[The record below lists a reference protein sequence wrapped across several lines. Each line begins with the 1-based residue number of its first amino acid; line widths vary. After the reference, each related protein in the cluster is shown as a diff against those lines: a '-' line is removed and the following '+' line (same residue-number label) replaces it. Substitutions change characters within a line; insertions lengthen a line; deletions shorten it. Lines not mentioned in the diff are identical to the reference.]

1 MHISSDIY
9 FRFATTVVETKI
21 LNSNQEASEIMFD
34 MTLPDSSFITGFTME
49 IGGKRYAGNVKENDK
64 AKKQFEVAKRRGES
78 AGHIA
83 ASGIYTYND
92 FSIIYSIANIYF
104 NTPRTTNKLN
114 ILVNV
119 EKNALVIFK
128 LKYQELLK
136 RTLCSYQHV
145 IHLDPGQI
153 VEDFKLK
160 VCISESREII
170 DLTMPPLEGMNTT
183 DVDKFARIKH
193 ISPSSIDITY
203 APSVQN
209 QTMSEQGISGQF
221 IVKYDVTRDKDA
233 GDLLVLNGYF
243 IHMFAPKDFKPL
255 PKDVMFVL
263 DKSWSMFGRKIIQ
276 LKEAMKLIM
285 QDMKPEDRFN
295 IVFFDQNL
303 DWLSKT
309 DMLQWTKQNFGSAE
323 RFIEAVTASGN
334 NNMNKAV
341 KDGITFLNKYLDTQ
355 KSTILMFLTDGQPT
369 TGETR
374 PASILQN
381 VRIANE
387 ARLPIVSLGFGNNL
401 DFDFLKQISVQN
413 SGFARRIYED
423 ADASLQI
430 KGLYAEIST
439 ALLKNV
445 SFNYVGDID
454 MNTLTQTR
462 YPSYFEGSE
471 LIVAGKIRSNG
482 SYIVPRVNGWNNG
495 FMDLIWKPTPVPDLK
510 AVTTDTDI
518 AKITEKML
526 AYLTI
531 KQLLID
537 IENDITTA
545 TKDKIKSKI
554 ISLATKKQR
563 SCTGKQIITHD
574 VDSSEFLSGS
584 HASLSLRPPH
594 GIVSPGFRRG
604 SHRSRKLRRR
614 MRIMSKSQLSLS
626 GGNGK
631 GGYRGDIDR
640 VGQGVSL
647 TSLTSPGLKMQ
658 RLSTNFVRPRG
669 CGGSCGCGGGGG
681 GSNRDRHSGD
691 IIDGGDGGGRA
702 QDLQNDSV
710 HSNGL
715 KMQQLSTNFVRPRG
729 CGRRGGS
736 CAGRDGGDEGGR
748 GRHSGGNND
757 GSDGVGRA
765 QVHVKGLKM
774 QQLSTNF
781 VRPRGCNR
789 KGGRCGGGGRFG
801 EGGTGRHSGDII
813 IGGDGG
819 GRTQGILL

>member
-1 MHISSDIY
+1 M
-9 FRFATTVVETKI
+9 A
-21 LNSNQEASEIMFD
+21 
-34 MTLPDSSFITGFTME
+34 
-49 IGGKRYAGNVKENDK
+49 
-64 AKKQFEVAKRRGES
+64 
-78 AGHIA
+78 
-83 ASGIYTYND
+83 
-92 FSIIYSIANIYF
+92 
-104 NTPRTTNKLN
+104 
-114 ILVNV
+114 
-119 EKNALVIFK
+119 
-128 LKYQELLK
+128 
-136 RTLCSYQHV
+136 
-145 IHLDPGQI
+145 
-153 VEDFKLK
+153 
-160 VCISESREII
+160 
-170 DLTMPPLEGMNTT
+170 
-183 DVDKFARIKH
+183 
-193 ISPSSIDITY
+193 
-203 APSVQN
+203 
-209 QTMSEQGISGQF
+209 
-221 IVKYDVTRDKDA
+221 YD
-233 GDLLVLNGYF
+233 
-243 IHMFAPKDFKPL
+243 
-255 PKDVMFVL
+255 
-263 DKSWSMFGRKIIQ
+263 
-276 LKEAMKLIM
+276 
-285 QDMKPEDRFN
+285 
-295 IVFFDQNL
+295 
-303 DWLSKT
+303 
-309 DMLQWTKQNFGSAE
+309 
-323 RFIEAVTASGN
+323 

-355 KSTILMFLTDGQPT
+355 KSTILMFLTDGQST

-413 SGFARRIYED
+413 RGFARRIYED
-423 ADASLQI
+423 SDASLQI

-518 AKITEKML
+518 AKITEKIW

-554 ISLATKKQR
+554 ISLATKYQFVTPFTSMVVTAPELR
-563 SCTGKQIITHD
+563 QSSHTHD

-631 GGYRGDIDR
+631 GGYRGGIDR

-647 TSLTSPGLKMQ
+647 TSLTSPVK
-658 RLSTNFVRPRG
+658 
-669 CGGSCGCGGGGG
+669 
-681 GSNRDRHSGD
+681 
-691 IIDGGDGGGRA
+691 
-702 QDLQNDSV
+702 
-710 HSNGL
+710 
-715 KMQQLSTNFVRPRG
+715 
-729 CGRRGGS
+729 
-736 CAGRDGGDEGGR
+736 
-748 GRHSGGNND
+748 GRHCRKTIGTIPKSMKVTINHQIYDSIPNLRT
-757 GSDGVGRA
+757 GSRRDI
-765 QVHVKGLKM
+765 GLPLFNLG
-774 QQLSTNF
+774 QFNLSNIT
-781 VRPRGCNR
+781 RSR
-789 KGGRCGGGGRFG
+789 
-801 EGGTGRHSGDII
+801 S
-813 IGGDGG
+813 
-819 GRTQGILL
+819 